1 MNNKDKEALKRQISL
16 NPTKI
21 EQLELA
27 VKREEFY
34 DDQKKAY
41 AGNKAAGVR
50 TRKRLM
56 EIRELAKAAMAELL
70 VVSKNLDLTK

>member
-1 MNNKDKEALKRQISL
+1 MSKNDKEALKRQMSL
-16 NPTKI
+16 NPSKI
-21 EQLELA
+21 GLLEAA
-27 VKREEFY
+27 VVNEAFY

-56 EIRELAKAAMAELL
+56 EIRELAKAAMVELL
-70 VVSKNLDLTK
+70 VVRKNLDLTK

>member
-1 MNNKDKEALKRQISL
+1 MSKNDKEALKRQMSL
-16 NPTKI
+16 NPSKI
-21 EQLELA
+21 GLLEAA
-27 VKREEFY
+27 VVNEAFY

-56 EIRELAKAAMAELL
+56 EIRELANAAMVELL
-70 VVSKNLDLTK
+70 VVRKNLDLTK